1 MDLNKNYK
9 KDILEL
15 GIQILKKNK
24 NNNKKVEMFKDY
36 PDVVTVPQVME
47 MLHVGKTKTYRL
59 LKTGQIKSK
68 KDESGYYIIPK
79 IAVIDYV
86 LKDENQANVLSAKP
100 FTSTRKSDMINQT
113 VVGL

>member
-1 MDLNKNYK
+1 MDLNKDYK
-9 KDILEL
+9 KGILEL
-15 GIQILKKNK
+15 GIQILKKSK
-24 NNNKKVEMFKDY
+24 NNNKKVEMFKNY

-47 MLHVGKTKTYRL
+47 MLHIGKTKTYRL

-100 FTSTRKSDMINQT
+100 FTSTHKSVKMLET